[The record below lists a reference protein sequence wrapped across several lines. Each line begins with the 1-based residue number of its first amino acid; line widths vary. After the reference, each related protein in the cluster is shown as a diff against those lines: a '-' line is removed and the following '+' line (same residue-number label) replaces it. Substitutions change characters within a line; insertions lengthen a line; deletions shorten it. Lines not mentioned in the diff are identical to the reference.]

1 MFYCILLFTLLM
13 SVETNLKVLFC
24 QTVISYYIYIQ
35 NLTKEKR
42 EKKKK
47 KTNKQT
53 KQNKQ
58 KTQGLNSTNL
68 QSHEQRVLYSLLHK
82 YSTGANSLQICSG
95 ISLLL
100 NSRSLCLCFNLDVS
114 VLFVLLFNINLIII
128 QIHHLFFFFFF
139 IRVVYYKKKQH
150 FFFLNYYTT
159 HLTLSK
165 TLILFV
171 LIYLFG

>member
-1 MFYCILLFTLLM
+1 MPNRYIIL
-13 SVETNLKVLFC
+13 
-24 QTVISYYIYIQ
+24 YIYKIW
-35 NLTKEKR
+35 LKR
-42 EKKKK
+42 KEKKKK
-47 KTNKQT
+47 KKKKT

-128 QIHHLFFFFFF
+128 QIHHLFFFF
-139 IRVVYYKKKQH
+139 ICVVYYKKKQH
-150 FFFLNYYTT
+150 FFFFWITT
-159 HLTLSK
+159 LH
-165 TLILFV
+165 I
-171 LIYLFG
+171 